1 MKRANIPNKYIA
13 DRYVQSRIQ
22 QLEEMHVIHK
32 KSLKKIEKE
41 IDGIKEAYRY
51 V

>member
-1 MKRANIPNKYIA
+1 MKRANIHNQYVA
-13 DRYVQSRIQ
+13 DQYVKSRIQ
-22 QLEEMHVIHK
+22 QLEEMHIVHK

-41 IDGIKEAYRY
+41 LDGIKEAYRY